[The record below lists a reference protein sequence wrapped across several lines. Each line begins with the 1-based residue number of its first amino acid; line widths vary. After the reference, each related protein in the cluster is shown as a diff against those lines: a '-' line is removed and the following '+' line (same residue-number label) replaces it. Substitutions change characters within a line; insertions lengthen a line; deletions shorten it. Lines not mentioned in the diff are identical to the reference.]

1 MSTADDLSATKA
13 DDVTVAPAPEQAG
26 GAPPVAHRA
35 VSGAL
40 WIGVGFGLMYVLRLV
55 ASMILTRL
63 LVREVYALMDV
74 AMVFIQGLHMF
85 ADVGIGISIVQSKR
99 GEDRDFLNTAWTL
112 QVLRGLVLWAAT
124 ALIALPVALVYERPV
139 LIVLMPAIGA
149 TAALDGLSSTSLWTL
164 KRHLARGPLVAL
176 EVGCFVLGQAV
187 TIAWVCLVAPTV
199 WALVAG
205 SLTAGVVN
213 TVVSHFMLRGYRNRF
228 RWDRSAVGELLH
240 FGKWIF
246 FSTMITFLAF
256 QADRLIV
263 PKVSGFELMG
273 VYGRALSL
281 AVIATS
287 LMSAFC
293 VQLVFPIY
301 SRMHQEGRDIRVSFG
316 KVQARAAGFAA
327 LLVSG
332 MLAAGPAA
340 VHCLYGPLYHE
351 AGWMVQFLAVGA
363 WFQMLEGTLG
373 ASLLAL
379 GQARAV
385 MTGNGARL
393 LGVLVFVPLGYWLGH
408 WIPLGTDYADP
419 RLLAASTAGLTAA
432 PLGDGPLLAATSLAP
447 ERPDYQGFIG
457 MLLGFIAADAF
468 RYLIVLRLAR
478 ANGLSALA
486 GDLVL
491 GLLILVISPA
501 AAFAGGGL
509 ADFFNAFV
517 SGPRAQDVVRFLCQG
532 ALVVLLWGLLFLL
545 WSRGRR
551 RRESPPVD
559 AAAAAP

>member
-1 MSTADDLSATKA
+1 MDLAEGLSPKVATEATAAPA
-13 DDVTVAPAPEQAG
+13 AEVAPADRQ
-26 GAPPVAHRA
+26 PPVRHAA

-40 WIGVGFGLMYVLRLV
+40 WIGVGFGAMYLLRLV

-85 ADVGIGISIVQSKR
+85 ADVGISTSIVQSKR
-99 GEDRDFLNTAWTL
+99 GDDRDFLNTAWTL
-112 QVLRGLVLWAAT
+112 QVLRGLALWAAT
-124 ALIALPVALVYERPV
+124 ALIALPVALLYDRPV
-139 LIVLMPAIGA
+139 LMILMPIIGA

-164 KRHLARGPLVAL
+164 RRRLARGPLVAL
-176 EVGCFVLGQAV
+176 EVGTFILGQTV
-187 TIAWVCLVAPTV
+187 TISWVCLVAPTV

-205 SLTAGVVN
+205 SLTATLVN
-213 TVVSHFMLRGYRNRF
+213 TAVSHVLLRGYRNRL
-228 RWDRSAVGELLH
+228 RWDKSAVSELVH

-263 PKVSGFELMG
+263 PRVSGFDLMG

-293 VQLVFPIY
+293 CQLVFPIY
-301 SRMHQEGRDIRVSFG
+301 SRMHQEGKNIRASFG

-351 AGWMVQFLAVGA
+351 AGWMLQFLAVGA
-363 WFQMLEGTLG
+363 WFQMLEGTIG

-385 MTGNGARL
+385 MVSNGSRL
-393 LGVLVFVPLGYWLGH
+393 LAVLVFVPLGYWLGH
-408 WIPLGTDYADP
+408 RIPLGTNYADP
-419 RLLAASTAGLTAA
+419 RLLAASTAGLVAA
-432 PLGDGPLLAATSLAP
+432 PLGDGPLLAATALTP
-447 ERPDYQGFIG
+447 ERPDYQGFLG
-457 MLLGFIAADAF
+457 MLLGFIAADVT
-468 RYLIVLRLAR
+468 RYLVVLRLAR

-486 GDLVL
+486 PDLVL

-501 AAFAGGGL
+501 AAFAGQRL
-509 ADFFNAFV
+509 ADFCNGYV
-517 SGPRAQDVVRFLCQG
+517 SNPRAQDVVLFLSQG
-532 ALVVLLWGLLFLL
+532 ALVVLIWGLLFLL
-545 WSRGRR
+545 WSRGKRR
-551 RRESPPVD
+551 RASRAVGVG
-559 AAAAAP
+559 A